1 MTPSTYTAYFG
12 LQDKPFTVTPD
23 PHFFYLTST
32 SQKVYASLL
41 HEIRERKGGVI
52 VLTGAAGTGKTT
64 LLRRVMRDGGET
76 VHCVFF
82 SNPDWTFDELLSFTC
97 EDLGLQVEGET
108 RLQKLQALTA
118 FLLARGK
125 EGETPVLLIDEA
137 QDLGDEVLE
146 NLGLLSAL
154 ETAGATLLPI
164 VLAGQP
170 ELERKLAQPHLRH
183 LTQHVTLR
191 CRLARL
197 KDQEVGPLISHRLQR
212 AGYERQDLFPP
223 EALQCI
229 ARYSRGIPR
238 LITTICH
245 EALFIAYR
253 TAQKTVSVEIIEQ
266 VVRNLQLDQTRIQRL
281 WRRAFA
287 GKRPQ
292 KRRATKVRAAGEP
305 LFRQEKDPAAQAR
318 AEQTPSPA
326 AVPQPTVGSET
337 PAKLARVPSTPRRPA
352 LLLLSSSWIYLLSSA
367 VLVVGG
373 GYWLSTFSGSVS
385 AQKPTP
391 GLEALAQL
399 PSPPQE
405 KKGPEAGL
413 PLLGGNEIE
422 LSLREPSAE
431 TATGPAAPR
440 TGETEGEGGPAVSPP
455 SVVAKAAPVLA
466 LPLPQFPRITQATPA
481 SEDVLTVAEGQRL
494 RFALEA
500 ESGDGS
506 PLRYTWLLDG
516 REQTAGKQWT
526 YRPNFTEGGEKP
538 KEIKAAVTN
547 RDNLTVT
554 RTWQVRVQDV
564 NRPPRIALASPRP
577 EAVAVDSGG
586 VQEFSV
592 MASDPD
598 SDDRLV
604 YVWFLNGQEVARGER
619 WQFHAPSAETLRHE
633 TSYTVAVEVLDNE
646 ARKDQ
651 AARVAWNVTVK
662 APVLPPIIR
671 DAQPG
676 EETVSTQ
683 AGQPLDFSVVAEL
696 PGSSDEAKKGLRYH
710 WSVESAP
717 PQLTQTGNFRFV
729 ATTPALYHLT
739 AVAVSAEGRE
749 SAPRRWVVEVR
760 PAEGGLPP
768 FFALSEAEVRAWLE
782 AQRQAWQEKNVDAL
796 MQLGVVS
803 GQNVKRVRTILASYT
818 SFSVALQEVDIHLEG
833 SRAEV
838 TCSRVDTIDGRIV
851 PHPDRKVFT
860 LEKEANGRLTARPH

>member
-12 LQDKPFTVTPD
+12 LQDKPFTVTTD

-41 HEIRERKGGVI
+41 HGIRERKGVI

-76 VHCVFF
+76 VRCVFF

-146 NLGLLSAL
+146 NLGLLSAP
-154 ETAGATLLPI
+154 ETTGATLLPI

-197 KDQEVGPLISHRLQR
+197 KDQEIGPLISHRLQR

-367 VLVVGG
+367 VLVVAG
-373 GYWLSTFSGSVS
+373 GYWLSTFSRSVS

-506 PLRYTWLLDG
+506 LLRYTWLLDG

-538 KEIKAAVTN
+538 KEVKAVVTN
-547 RDNLTVT
+547 SDNLTVT

-564 NRPPRIALASPRP
+564 NRPPRITLASPRP

-592 MASDPD
+592 MAADPD

-651 AARVAWNVTVK
+651 AARVTWNVTVK

-760 PAEGGLPP
+760 PAEGVLPP
-768 FFALSEAEVRAWLE
+768 FFSLSEAEVRAWLE

-796 MQLGVVS
+796 MELGVVS